1 MSVPAW
7 TDARLAAAL
16 FAVDPGTGGIRVRAR
31 PGPVRDRYLALL
43 CRALPPGTP
52 VRRLPLH
59 VGDDRLLGGLDLT
72 ATLRAGRPVAT
83 RGLLAETDGGVV
95 VVAMAERVSGA
106 VAARIAAVL
115 DSGELVAE
123 RDGQTLRSRAAIGVV
138 ALDEGIAD
146 DEQPPAA
153 LLDRLAFRV
162 DLAGIA
168 IADAGLDAGTAADDA
183 GRVQA
188 ARALLP
194 SVTVP
199 DAIQEA
205 LCAAAAALGV
215 GSMRALL
222 LAVRAARAAAAL
234 DGRQIVAEANALAAA
249 RLVFAPRATA
259 LPAVE
264 PPPDAGEQEPGGE
277 DRREPDGSGT
287 DASPDSE
294 GEAPAA
300 ENRPIGEV
308 VLEAA
313 KAAIPPDL
321 LARLMTGK
329 SVRARTPP
337 SAGRA
342 GAPQQAGQR
351 GRPIGVR
358 RGRLAGGAR
367 LNLVETLRAA
377 APWQP
382 SRRRDRS
389 LRGDDRPGIVVV
401 EDDFR
406 VVRFRQRS
414 ETTTIFLVDAS
425 GSAALARLA
434 EAKGAVE
441 LLLADC
447 YVRRDRVALIAFRGT
462 GAEMLLPPTTSL
474 VRAKRSLAA
483 LPGGGGTPLAAGLDA
498 GFALAEAMRR
508 KGQSP
513 VLVLLSDG
521 RANVARDGTP
531 GRPRAEEDAVAAG
544 RMLRGA
550 GISCVLV
557 DTSPRPGPQARQ
569 LADAMGALYL
579 PLPYADAASVSRA
592 VIASRHG

>member
-1 MSVPAW
+1 MSIQAW
-7 TDARLAAAL
+7 TDALLAAAL

-43 CRALPPGTP
+43 GRALPPATP
-52 VRRLPLH
+52 MRRLPLH

-72 ATLRAGRPVAT
+72 ATLRAGRPIAA
-83 RGLLAETDGGVV
+83 RGLLAEADGGVV

-106 VAARIAAVL
+106 VAARIAAAL
-115 DSGELVAE
+115 DSGEVVAE
-123 RDGQTLRSRAAIGVV
+123 RDGQTLRRRAAIGVV

-153 LLDRLAFRV
+153 LLDRLAFCV

-168 IADAGLDAGTAADDA
+168 LADAGTDPGATDDDP
-183 GRVQA
+183 GRVHA

-194 SVTVP
+194 SVAVP
-199 DAIQEA
+199 DSILEA

-215 GSMRALL
+215 ASMRALL
-222 LAVRAARAAAAL
+222 LAVRASRAAAAL
-234 DGRQIVAEANALAAA
+234 DGRQMVAEADALAAA
-249 RLVFAPRATA
+249 RLVLAPRATA
-259 LPAVE
+259 LPALE
-264 PPPDAGEQEPGGE
+264 PPDPGEQDRGGE
-277 DRREPDGSGT
+277 DRSELDSTGA

-294 GEAPAA
+294 AEAAFGED
-300 ENRPIGEV
+300 RPIGEI

-313 KAAIPPDL
+313 KAAIPLNL

-329 SVRARTPP
+329 TGRARMPT
-337 SAGRA
+337 AGRA
-342 GAPQQAGQR
+342 GAPQQAGRR

-358 RGRLAGGAR
+358 RGALRGGDR

-382 SRRRDRS
+382 LRRRDRS